1 MRAALEPLDVRRT
14 ELDGLLARA
23 EAGPLGEADLALLRA
38 AIQTLT
44 HLADL
49 LAAHGTT
56 IATLRRLLLG
66 DTPPSEK
73 MATILAQAGRSPQ
86 LSSVP
91 PAADT
96 SSPPAR
102 RRTRGHGRQAA
113 AALTGARRVAIA
125 HRELC
130 PGDPCPACL
139 RGKIYGQRS
148 PHRLI
153 RFHGQSP
160 ITATI
165 YECERLRCNL
175 CGEIF
180 TADRPP
186 DAGPDKY
193 DPTAAS
199 TIAVLKYGS
208 GVPFTRLASLQQR
221 FGIPLPTSTQ
231 WDIVRDA
238 ATHLRPAFDELQ
250 RQAAQGAVLYN
261 DDTSV
266 PILAVR
272 REPSPDGRTGCFT
285 SGIVATTEGRQMAL
299 YRTGRPHAGE
309 NLATVLAQRAS
320 TRPPPIQMCDALTR
334 NLPKLPEPLAT
345 IVGHCLAHARRR
357 FVAVTTAFPDECRYV
372 LETLG
377 TVYHVDA
384 EARTQG
390 LTPEAR
396 LERHQRES
404 APGMA
409 ALRSWCVAQL
419 DERRVEPNSGLGQAI
434 RYCLKHWERLTL
446 FLRVAGAPLDTNIVE
461 RALKKAILHRKNALF
476 YKTQRGAD
484 VGDLYMSLI
493 HTADLAGVNPIDYL
507 TALQQHAADVAR
519 TPSDWMPWN
528 YHDAPARR
536 AQSEPAVQR

>member
-1 MRAALEPLDVRRT
+1 MTAALEPLDVRRT
-14 ELDGLLARA
+14 ELDGLVARA

-38 AIQTLT
+38 AMQTLT
-44 HLADL
+44 HLAEL

-56 IATLRRLLLG
+56 IAALRRLLLG

-73 MATILAQAGRSPQ
+73 TATVLAQTGRAPQ
-86 LSSVP
+86 PSSVL

-96 SSPPAR
+96 PSPPDR
-102 RRTRGHGRQAA
+102 RRGPGHGRQAA
-113 AALTGARRVAIA
+113 ATLTGAHRVRIA

-139 RGKIYGQRS
+139 RGKVYEQRS
-148 PHRLI
+148 PQRLI
-153 RFHGQSP
+153 RFRGQSP
-160 ITATI
+160 LTATI
-165 YECERLRCNL
+165 YECARLRCNL

-180 TADRPP
+180 TADPP
-186 DAGPDKY
+186 ADVGPDKY

-199 TIAVLKYGS
+199 VIAVLKYGS

-221 FGIPLPTSTQ
+221 FGIPLSASTQ

-238 ATHLRPAFDELQ
+238 ATQMRPAFDELQ

-266 PILAVR
+266 PILALR

-285 SGIVATTEGRQMAL
+285 SGIVATIEGRQMAL

-309 NLATVLAQRAS
+309 NLATVLGQRAP
-320 TRPPPIQMCDALTR
+320 TRPPPIQMCDALAR

-357 FVAVTTAFPDECRYV
+357 FVAVTAAFPDECRHV

-377 TVYHVDA
+377 AVYRVDA
-384 EARTQG
+384 EARTEG

-404 APGMA
+404 APLMTT
-409 ALRSWCVAQL
+409 LRDWCVAQL
-419 DERRVEPNSGLGQAI
+419 DERRIEPNSGLGQAI
-434 RYCLKHWERLTL
+434 TYCLKHWERLTL

-493 HTADLAGVNPIDYL
+493 HTADLARVNPIDYL

-528 YHDAPARR
+528 YHAAQARGSQPATT
-536 AQSEPAVQR
+536 PQR